1 MGSMDL
7 RSTSPIGIDIGTLE
21 SEQDVLTALAQL
33 SAVKGALEA
42 ADRFREESVKFAKYE
57 AYALVR
63 AVEISGDASLVKGK
77 WRKMAAE
84 WLHGL
89 SDDERDS
96 YIAMCENGK
105 TIDNVYR
112 DKVFKP
118 EQRSALGAA
127 VEECKQAARTKL
139 YKDGMVVV
147 PDVVCK
153 YSTQFPRAM
162 VKEITDGVRDAV
174 RRAGGVGIGDQIG
187 TYINPDKKS
196 QYIADAIETRVE
208 AVARDVESIADLASR
223 CESKPTFHVK
233 GDGQSLSFVDVTYLI
248 LAGVGCAY
256 VKFDSLVAK
265 KNSVSVLRQIAGDL
279 RE

>member
-1 MGSMDL
+1 M
-7 RSTSPIGIDIGTLE
+7 RSTGPMGIDIGTLE

-63 AVEISGDASLVKGK
+63 AVEISGDTSLVKGK
-77 WRKMAAE
+77 WRKKAAE

-127 VEECKQAARTKL
+127 VEECKQAARTQL

-233 GDGQSLSFVDVTYLI
+233 GDGKSLSFVDVTYLI
-248 LAGVGCAY
+248 LAGIGCAY
-256 VKFDSLVAK
+256 VEFDSPGAK